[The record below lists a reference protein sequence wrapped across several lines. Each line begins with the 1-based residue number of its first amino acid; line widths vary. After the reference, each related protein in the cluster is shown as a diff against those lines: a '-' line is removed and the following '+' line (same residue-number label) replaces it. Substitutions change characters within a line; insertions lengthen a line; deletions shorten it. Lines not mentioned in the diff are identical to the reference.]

1 VSLTGGLGLAMLREA
16 VGAESYSDVVKVTVA
31 LARLERAEAISAEG
45 MARVM
50 DVLAQEL
57 VDEWQARKLVMNDCG

>member
-1 VSLTGGLGLAMLREA
+1 VSLTGGLGHAMLREA